1 MIYIGQKQMQI
12 SKKFYDRFLK
22 GIQNGWEEDIP
33 PIRLSLLGFE
43 ADGSLTKSIEERP
56 EKQWPLARQQLKTLY
71 LDSASKELVWDKPS
85 TEGSITHF
93 AEGLTDSSRGHLISL
108 LLDLD

>member
-1 MIYIGQKQMQI
+1 MYRPEANADL
-12 SKKFYDRFLK
+12 KKFYDRFSK
-22 GIQNGWEEDIP
+22 GTQNGWEEDTP
-33 PIRLSLLGFE
+33 PVRLSLLGFE
-43 ADGSLTKSIEERP
+43 ADSSLTKSIEEQP

-71 LDSASKELVWDKPS
+71 LDSASKELVWGKAA

-93 AEGLTDSSRGHLISL
+93 AEGLTDSSVGHLISL